1 MNFDGKRIVGISLG
15 CLLQVV
21 MTSAVVAQTA
31 IEQLAWQ
38 STLNAEH
45 QLVGKIWDIEGHRF
59 ISSTELLAEL
69 SMSRYLLLGEKHD
82 NPDHHILHL
91 KIVGELI
98 SRQQLNLVAFEM
110 MDSGYTER
118 LEKIQQQQFSD
129 SSALKNYLQWDD
141 EGWEWDFYGPI
152 IQALVAAGIPLAA
165 GNLSAEEVQ
174 QVYRQTE
181 PQSIA
186 SVLDA
191 AAVEQLHKEIDESHC
206 KLLPQSQFPAMVRV
220 QQARDHRMASS
231 LSAAGVQVDGDK
243 LRVLIT
249 GNYHIR
255 KDVSVPNYLLSLDA
269 SLQAGQIVSLAF
281 LEVDP
286 AANDPIDYLQAS
298 SEVSPY
304 DFLWFTP
311 AVSAE
316 DYCASLQR

>member
-1 MNFDGKRIVGISLG
+1 MNLDVKQAVGTIVSN
-15 CLLQVV
+15 LLLLL
-21 MTSAVVAQTA
+21 MSSAVVAQPA
-31 IEQLAWQ
+31 IEPSAWQ
-38 STLNAEH
+38 STLHTEH
-45 QLVGKIWDIEGHRF
+45 QLLGKIWDIEGRRF
-59 ISSTELLAEL
+59 VDSTELLAEL
-69 SMSRYLLLGEKHD
+69 SKSRYLLLGEKHD
-82 NPDHHILHL
+82 NPDHHALHL

-98 SRQQLNLVAFEM
+98 SREQLNLVAFEM
-110 MDSGYTER
+110 MDSGYTDR

-129 SSALKNYLQWDD
+129 SSALKDYLQWDD
-141 EGWEWDFYGPI
+141 EGWDWDFYGPI
-152 IQALVAAGIPLAA
+152 IQALVTAGIPLAA
-165 GNLSAEEVQ
+165 GNLSADEVQ

-181 PQSIA
+181 LQSVT

-206 KLLPQSQFPAMVRV
+206 QMLPQSQFPAMVRV
-220 QQARDHRMASS
+220 QQARDQRMASS
-231 LSAAGVQVDGDK
+231 LSAAGEQVAGDK
-243 LRVLIT
+243 IKVLIT

-286 AANDPIDYLQAS
+286 ASSDPIDYLQAY